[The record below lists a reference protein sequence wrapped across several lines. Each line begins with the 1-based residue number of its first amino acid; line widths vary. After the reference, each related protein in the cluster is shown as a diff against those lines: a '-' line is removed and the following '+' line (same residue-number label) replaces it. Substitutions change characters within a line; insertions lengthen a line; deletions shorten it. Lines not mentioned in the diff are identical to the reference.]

1 METGGGEPQ
10 KRLAKMK
17 KRCVLIPA
25 DYNNM
30 MSIISRVPR
39 CLHSLKVA
47 GFLLAVSTLDLA
59 IEASF

>member
-17 KRCVLIPA
+17 KRCFLIPA

-30 MSIISRVPR
+30 YYDSQKWRVGMYKRGYEVKSPP
-39 CLHSLKVA
+39 CTS
-47 GFLLAVSTLDLA
+47 
-59 IEASF
+59 

>member
-17 KRCVLIPA
+17 KRCFLIPA

-30 MSIISRVPR
+30 
-39 CLHSLKVA
+39 
-47 GFLLAVSTLDLA
+47 VSNYDIFVIMIAKSGESECTNMGTK
-59 IEASF
+59 

>member
-17 KRCVLIPA
+17 KRCFLIPA

-30 MSIISRVPR
+30 VSIRVTFR
-39 CLHSLKVA
+39 VFRIVFT
-47 GFLLAVSTLDLA
+47 G
-59 IEASF
+59 

>member
-17 KRCVLIPA
+17 MFLMPA

-30 MSIISRVPR
+30 MRIIRYVFIIRIAKSRESECTNV
-39 CLHSLKVA
+39 CAK
-47 GFLLAVSTLDLA
+47 
-59 IEASF
+59 